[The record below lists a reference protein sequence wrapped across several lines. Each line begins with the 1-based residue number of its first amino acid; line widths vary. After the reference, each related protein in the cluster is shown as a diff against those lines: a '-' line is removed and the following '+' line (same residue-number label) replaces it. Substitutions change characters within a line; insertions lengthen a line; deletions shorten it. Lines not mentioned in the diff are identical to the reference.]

1 MSSFS
6 RVQYPSGVV
15 AKARVEHHP
24 VQMIAPRVINSD
36 LVLVSSAGAPAAIS
50 AAKPVQAPE
59 SSGYAWDPHE
69 VWLTRVK
76 KPRDQRSA

>member
-1 MSSFS
+1 MSRVS
-6 RVQYPSGVV
+6 RVQYPPGVV

-36 LVLVSSAGAPAAIS
+36 LVLVSSAGAPAA
-50 AAKPVQAPE
+50 KPVEAPE

>member
-1 MSSFS
+1 M
-6 RVQYPSGVV
+6 
-15 AKARVEHHP
+15 ARVEHHP

-36 LVLVSSAGAPAAIS
+36 LTLVSSAGAPAAKS
-50 AAKPVQAPE
+50 AAQPDQAPE